1 MFYNNILKSSIKDM
15 FKFKSILMIVF
26 CVVFLDKASGTYLK
40 PYIDQVSVSI
50 DIDSS
55 ISSYIFNDFPVFLME
70 VLSDYK
76 SQLILFFLFVLKLVV
91 SLWPTSG
98 LRLVHKGDNSKSYFV
113 KSVSHLRLSQVM
125 LNVSIDFIILF
136 ACIVWE
142 VFSFAISYLLWK
154 TTGSE
159 LSVLVLGLMI
169 FMMIPFLFA
178 GFSFSSNVVVMSN
191 LSNLSKF
198 RLFFKIYL
206 DVRCLIQIWLFFL
219 FRALVE
225 IVFVISIP
233 LYAILYIDDIF
244 QKILIASISI
254 TIPYTTLKMMSF
266 KFFLHVFEN
275 EKEIKNEFSEFYK
288 R

>member
-1 MFYNNILKSSIKDM
+1 MD
-15 FKFKSILMIVF
+15 IV
-26 CVVFLDKASGTYLK
+26 V
-40 PYIDQVSVSI
+40 II
-50 DIDSS
+50 
-55 ISSYIFNDFPVFLME
+55 
-70 VLSDYK
+70 
-76 SQLILFFLFVLKLVV
+76 
-91 SLWPTSG
+91 
-98 LRLVHKGDNSKSYFV
+98 
-113 KSVSHLRLSQVM
+113 
-125 LNVSIDFIILF
+125 IILF